1 MKILR
6 IGLFGM
12 LFISALLGG
21 GVVMM
26 RLENFNAKY
35 EEIKGVDSNVISAL
49 QEIRFVQEKYFEVN
63 NAYAA
68 DWQTLNNFVDSGR
81 VPIVQVSEEVLT
93 VGGKD
98 QIIVKIDTL
107 NILSVHEV
115 AKGSFKYYDGNFKN
129 LGIVPVSGDTF
140 KLYTAKRRGEYFIEV
155 LDDLPVNPQRGET
168 GKLKPL
174 RFGSKAVPTVKGNW
188 E

>member
-6 IGLFGM
+6 IALFAS
-12 LFISALLGG
+12 LFISSLIGG
-21 GVVMM
+21 GTVMM
-26 RLENFNAKY
+26 RLENFNEKY
-35 EEIKGVDSNVISAL
+35 EEIKGVDANVISAL

-63 NAYAA
+63 NAYAE
-68 DWQTLNNFVDSGR
+68 DWQTLNSFLDTGR

-98 QIIVKIDTL
+98 QITVKIDTL
-107 NILSVHEV
+107 NVLSVHEV
-115 AKGSFKYYDGNFKN
+115 ATESFKYYDGQFKN
-129 LGIVPVSGDTF
+129 LGIVPVSRDTF

-155 LDDLPVNPQRGET
+155 LDGSPVNPQRGEK

-174 RFGSKAVPTVKGNW
+174 RFGSKAVPSVKGNW